1 MRTHPEVP
9 ARHGDAVAASR
20 PLLLTAFA
28 TVYLV
33 WGSTYLAILW
43 TIETMPPMLMV
54 GARYLVAG
62 ALLWP
67 FTRPKPGSD
76 QAARPTRTDWGW
88 AFLLGGLL
96 FLMGNGMVVLGERYL
111 PSAVVALLV
120 GAVPLWLVLFESIQ
134 LRRAP
139 GLLVFAGLGAGIA
152 GVILLASA
160 KEGWKGDLGLW
171 SLLGVLI
178 GCGCWAFASLL
189 SRRNRTKLP
198 FLRNVALQ
206 FVAGGILCTAVA
218 LVKGEAAQLDLAAV
232 SAKSWWSWIY
242 LVLFGSIVAFTAY
255 AWILRNVAPA
265 VAGTY
270 AFVNPLVAVVL
281 GALYA
286 NEPLGAITLA
296 ASGLIV
302 AAVALI
308 TWDKARRPAPKP
320 MATQAPEE
328 PAAP

>member
-1 MRTHPEVP
+1 MASSRTT
-9 ARHGDAVAASR
+9 
-20 PLLLTAFA
+20 LLTAFA
-28 TVYLV
+28 TVYLI

-43 TIETMPPMLMV
+43 AIDTMPPLLMV
-54 GARYLVAG
+54 GARYLLAG

-67 FTRPKPGSD
+67 FTRPKAGSG
-76 QAARPTRTDWGW
+76 ATTRPTTKDWGW

-139 GLLVFAGLGAGIA
+139 GPLVLAGLACGIA
-152 GVILLASA
+152 GVAVLASA
-160 KEGWKGDLGLW
+160 KEGWKGDTTGWLGLL
-171 SLLGVLI
+171 SLLGVML
-178 GCGCWAFASLL
+178 GCACWAAASLL

-206 FVAGGILCTAVA
+206 FIAGGILITAIA
-218 LVKGEAAQLDLAAV
+218 LVRGEASGFHLSQV
-232 SAKSWWSWIY
+232 SAKSWWSWLY
-242 LVLFGSIVAFTAY
+242 LIVFGSIIAFTAY
-255 AWILRNVAPA
+255 AWILRNVPPA

-281 GALYA
+281 GATLA
-286 NEPLGAITLA
+286 SEPIGKSTLGAA
-296 ASGLIV
+296 ALII
-302 AAVALI
+302 AAVVLI
-308 TWDKARRPAPKP
+308 TFDKMRKTAAPTKPAPP
-320 MATQAPEE
+320 A
-328 PAAP
+328 PAAEDPPPGES